1 MSYLYLLKFL
11 PRLTLLALALWY
23 ALVVGW
29 ALILRRIA
37 AKSFSTWD
45 ELD

>member
-1 MSYLYLLKFL
+1 VSYLYLLKFL

-23 ALVVGW
+23 ALIVGW
-29 ALILRRIA
+29 ALILRRIGQ
-37 AKSFSTWD
+37 SLSIWD